1 MSILYLIY
9 ADIFYLLDQPLAV
22 LMMPITFAKLNPS
35 TKNLLN
41 LTFRLRKEYVCE
53 EFSYLK
59 L

>member
-9 ADIFYLLDQPLAV
+9 ADIFYLLDRQLAALV
-22 LMMPITFAKLNPS
+22 MPITFAKLNPS

-41 LTFRLRKEYVCE
+41 LFFRLRKEYVCE